1 VANFQYFRRM
11 ISRWLSVA
19 GWCCAFFA
27 FGFIIPEGKPTLI
40 VFTGSDWCNN
50 CRYLEKTVLNDSAFV
65 RFTTENTELIIA
77 DFPQKNKLPAADVRR
92 NDSLAALYNS
102 DGTFPKIVLLKNER
116 RIQIPFHRQNASA
129 LMAEIRKHLP

>member
-1 VANFQYFRRM
+1 M
-11 ISRWLSVA
+11 ISRLLSVA
-19 GWCCAFFA
+19 GIVCTVFVLGFA
-27 FGFIIPEGKPTLI
+27 VPEGKPILI

-50 CRYLEKTVLNDSAFV
+50 CRYLEKAVLNDSAFV
-65 RFTTENTELIIA
+65 RFATENTELIIA
-77 DFPQKNKLPAADVRR
+77 DFPQKNIQPEPVILR

-116 RIQIPFHRQNASA
+116 RIQIPFHRQKSSE